1 MMCVEIVGLSFKFG
15 EQCIFRDFD
24 FSLPTGRFTSLL
36 GASGVGKSTLLRI
49 IAGLEQNFTG
59 RLSFADGT
67 RLSYLAQHDALY
79 PWLSV
84 LDNVQLFAHLSGQKT
99 SHTKDEALALLK
111 QVKMQAHLH
120 KKPYELSGG
129 QRQRVALAR
138 TLMMKADL
146 VLMDEPF
153 SALDAVT
160 RHELQAL
167 SYELLHQKTVLL
179 ITHDP
184 QEAIRLSDD
193 IYVLKQS
200 SDRAS
205 TTISTKISPDGRP
218 VRPLDDGEF
227 GVLHARLL
235 VELSDK

>member
-1 MMCVEIVGLSFKFG
+1 MQRVVIHDLSLQFG
-15 EQCIFRDFD
+15 EQSIFHQFH
-24 FSLPTGRFTSLL
+24 FSLPDGCFTSLL

-49 IAGLEQNFTG
+49 IAGLETNFMG
-59 RLSFADGT
+59 KLC
-67 RLSYLAQHDALY
+67 LAPDTTLAYMAQQDALY

-84 LDNVQLFAHLSGQKT
+84 LDNVQLSAHLSGKRSAQT
-99 SHTKDEALALLK
+99 QRRALDLLAK
-111 QVKMQAHLH
+111 VKMSEHLH

-138 TLMMKADL
+138 TLMSDADL

-167 SYELLHQKTVLL
+167 AYELLYGKTVLL

-193 IYVLKQS
+193 IYVLKYQP
-200 SDRAS
+200 A
-205 TTISTKISPDGRP
+205 TIATKISPRTRP
-218 VRPLDDGEF
+218 IRALDDDNF
-227 GVLHARLL
+227 GQLHAQLL
-235 VELSDK
+235 HELSGGAS